1 LAFNRATLKSESYRI
16 VGVLCLLLLLLLFV
30 IVRGLAIRYSPQL
43 LASEALIL
51 VAVIVGEITM
61 LQFVRRALRNE
72 TKIPLAVRVI
82 DVLVET
88 QVPTIALLLLIESR
102 VLSPRQALVAPTILL
117 YLLFIILSTLRL
129 NPILSVL
136 TGLSSALGYLTM
148 VLLVESV
155 YPSSTTDA
163 AIFPLRVYFV
173 YAGMILVS
181 GIVAALVANEIRKH
195 VRAALREAELQA
207 ELERMNHD
215 LGIAQ
220 SIQQGLL
227 PSSAP
232 KLDRFEIAGW
242 NQPADQTGGD
252 YFDWQQL
259 PDGRL
264 AISLGDATGHGI
276 GPALVS
282 TSCRA
287 YARASVLAGN
297 EQNGLLNRLNQLLA
311 DDLSANRFVTFVV
324 VFLDPARAEVKVLSA
339 GHGPILYYRRAAD
352 AIENL
357 EAQGIP
363 LGMIA
368 SISYEHASERQLEPG
383 DMLVLVTDGFYEW
396 EDPDEQQFGMARLEN
411 VIRESR
417 DYSAQEVIACLRTA
431 VETFCKGTKQQD
443 DLTAVVIKRKLDPPI
458 AQL

>member
-1 LAFNRATLKSESYRI
+1 MAFNRATLKSESYRI
-16 VGVLCLLLLLLLFV
+16 IGVLCLLVLLLLFV
-30 IVRGLAIRYSPQL
+30 IVRGLTFQNNQQL
-43 LASEALIL
+43 LIREALVL
-51 VAVIVGEITM
+51 VAVIAGEVVM
-61 LQFVRRALRNE
+61 LLFVRRALRKAA
-72 TKIPLAVRVI
+72 KIPVAVRVL

-88 QVPTIALLLLIESR
+88 QLPTIALLLLIESR

-136 TGLSSALGYLTM
+136 TGLSSALGYLSM
-148 VLLVESV
+148 VLFVEIV
-155 YPSSTTDA
+155 YPSSASDA
-163 AIFPLRVYFV
+163 AVFPLRVYFV
-173 YAGMILVS
+173 YSGLILVS
-181 GIVAALVANEIRKH
+181 GVVAALVANEITKH
-195 VRAALREAELQA
+195 VRAALHEAELQA
-207 ELERMNHD
+207 ELERVNHD

-227 PSSAP
+227 PSAAP
-232 KLDRFEIAGW
+232 KLDQFDVAGW

-324 VFLDPARAEVKVLSA
+324 VFLDPVGAEVKVLSA
-339 GHGPILYYRRAAD
+339 GHGPILYYQRTTD
-352 AIENL
+352 TIENL

-368 SISYEHASERQLEPG
+368 SVNYEHATERHLEPG

-396 EDPDEQQFGMARLEN
+396 EDTEEQQFGMARLEA

-417 DYSAQEVIACLRTA
+417 DCSAQEVIGRLRAA

-443 DLTAVVIKRKLDPPI
+443 DLTAVIVKRKM
-458 AQL
+458 Q